1 MWLFKEFL
9 DLKSCNYFR
18 WYRELWL
25 FKEFLDLKVFSQLWQ
40 GYERP
45 SRWVSMCLRMMN
57 FLDFLLFVKGGPKKM
72 MPMFEVNFLILQVD
86 LGQNQGVFRIPHFLE
101 IYLGVKSSQFHE
113 DWPKLVAKNWWREE
127 MKIYMKNGK
136 IQNKIDQIFFSP

>member
-1 MWLFKEFL
+1 
-9 DLKSCNYFR
+9 
-18 WYRELWL
+18 
-25 FKEFLDLKVFSQLWQ
+25 
-40 GYERP
+40 
-45 SRWVSMCLRMMN
+45 
-57 FLDFLLFVKGGPKKM
+57 M

-101 IYLGVKSSQFHE
+101 IYLGVKSSQFDE